1 MRKFLRNKPVVAWA
15 LYDWANSAFATTV
28 MAGFFPLF
36 FQAYW
41 SRDVAPA
48 GTSLRLEIANAIAG
62 LAVAIL
68 APVLGA
74 IADKGGRRK
83 RFLMMFTVLGSLSTA
98 CLYLAAEGNW
108 FFAATLF
115 VLATIGFNGGVVFN
129 DSLLLDV
136 AGPDELDQVSALG
149 YALGYLGGGVLFLV
163 NVMMFLKPAWFGLE
177 SGTQGILLS
186 FVTVAVW
193 WMVFTLPLMRHVR
206 SQPVVSM
213 PVAESIR
220 VGLRELRDTLGHV
233 RRYRVIVL
241 FLVAYWFYI
250 DGVNTIIKMAV
261 DYGTTLKD
269 AEGARL
275 IADDELIT
283 ALLITQ
289 FVGFPSALFFGWLGG
304 RIGARTGILIGIAA
318 YVAITTYAYFLSSA
332 TEFLA
337 LAVAVGLV
345 QGGVQSL
352 SRSLF
357 GRLVPEGKSAEF
369 FGFFNM
375 LGKFATFFGPM
386 LMAVV
391 TYFTHDTRAAILS
404 LLALFI
410 VGGGLLLRVPVPD
423 R

>member
-1 MRKFLRNKPVVAWA
+1 MRSLFRNKPVIAWA

-41 SRDVAPA
+41 SKDVPPA
-48 GTSLRLEIANAIAG
+48 GTSFRLEIANAIAG
-62 LAVAIL
+62 LALALL

-83 RFLMMFTVLGSLSTA
+83 RFLMLFTLLGSLSTA
-98 CLYLAAEGNW
+98 GLYLAAEGNW
-108 FFAATLF
+108 MLAATLF

-136 AGPDELDQVSALG
+136 AKPGDLDRVSALG
-149 YALGYLGGGVLFLV
+149 YSLGYLGGGLLFLV
-163 NVMMFLKPAWFGLE
+163 NVLMFLKPAWFGLN
-177 SGTQGILLS
+177 SGTEGVLLS
-186 FVTVAVW
+186 FLTVAVW
-193 WMVFTLPLMRHVR
+193 WLVFTLPLMRYVD
-206 SQPVVSM
+206 SQSGPAM
-213 PVAESIR
+213 TMTESIR
-220 VGLRELRDTLGHV
+220 VGIRELRETLTHL
-233 RRYRVIVL
+233 RQYRVIVL

-269 AEGARL
+269 SAGQRL
-275 IADDELIT
+275 IADDKLIT

-289 FVGFPSALFFGWLGG
+289 FVGFPSALVFGWLGQK
-304 RIGARTGILIGIAA
+304 IGARTGVLIGIAA
-318 YVAITTYAYFLSSA
+318 YIAITAYAYFLSSA
-332 TEFLA
+332 AEFLA

-352 SRSLF
+352 SRSMF
-357 GRLVPEGKSAEF
+357 GRMVPEGKSAEF

-386 LMAVV
+386 LMAMV
-391 TYFTHDTRAAILS
+391 TYFTNDTRAAILS
-404 LLALFI
+404 LLSLFI
-410 VGGGLLLRVPVPD
+410 VGGVLLWRVPAQS